1 MEPNINKQVYKTG
14 ILIVALVIISIS
26 CEKDELL
33 RIPEEEGLTVEQAV
47 HFVELQKVN
56 QFTLKSGG
64 QQMQSINIMVDW
76 DKAKCS
82 SNKNVWVVETLIK
95 GEGRFGFATAEN
107 MRAWKSTGNR
117 AFISSMSRLVVTKE
131 KKSGEI
137 HSFIMSIAGE
147 KQYIEMKNFR
157 LWDNTY
163 LKRDK
168 ELSGYVFFHTLSGQ
182 FVNGWIYCDGK
193 ITNTVIDASN
203 LDLTLQLKSTAEMAI
218 YEWVEYCTDYYT
230 IGWVDGEVVSFRQTG
245 SSCSV
250 VLEYAGSYS
259 SGGSEDSGGGG
270 YLPSSDET
278 TCDCDIC
285 PVCGGCIQGVTL
297 KRLPLPGSGETSPT
311 SGDCP
316 VCHCLP
322 IVDTSDLTKN
332 PKALCVYEHL
342 MHGGVL
348 QDFISRY
355 FGPSEPNHSFLGE
368 LNLTWVLGNS
378 TETTPIGVAG
388 NGRYSVVI
396 SLNETSINNYSTTNL
411 AISML
416 HEALHAKLIAE
427 FYDDIG
433 STDFQKLYKYY
444 QGWDLG
450 DIDKIQE
457 RQMFQDYLDELASAL
472 QSFDRD
478 QNIIRPLDFY
488 LEALKY
494 DFSVQLGMDIYQQG
508 YEEFLALLYDKTI
521 CH

>member
-1 MEPNINKQVYKTG
+1 
-14 ILIVALVIISIS
+14 
-26 CEKDELL
+26 
-33 RIPEEEGLTVEQAV
+33 
-47 HFVELQKVN
+47 
-56 QFTLKSGG
+56 
-64 QQMQSINIMVDW
+64 
-76 DKAKCS
+76 
-82 SNKNVWVVETLIK
+82 
-95 GEGRFGFATAEN
+95 
-107 MRAWKSTGNR
+107 
-117 AFISSMSRLVVTKE
+117 
-131 KKSGEI
+131 
-137 HSFIMSIAGE
+137 
-147 KQYIEMKNFR
+147 
-157 LWDNTY
+157 
-163 LKRDK
+163 
-168 ELSGYVFFHTLSGQ
+168 
-182 FVNGWIYCDGK
+182 
-193 ITNTVIDASN
+193 
-203 LDLTLQLKSTAEMAI
+203 MAI

-396 SLNETSINNYSTTNL
+396 SLNETSIYNYSTTNL

-488 LEALKY
+488 LEDLKY